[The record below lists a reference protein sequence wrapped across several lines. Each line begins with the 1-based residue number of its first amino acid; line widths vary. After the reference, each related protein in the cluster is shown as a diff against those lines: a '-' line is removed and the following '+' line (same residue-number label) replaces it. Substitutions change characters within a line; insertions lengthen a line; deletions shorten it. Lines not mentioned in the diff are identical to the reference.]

1 MGNIMTTII
10 LKISEQSLD
19 FGSNIPDE
27 FRKNYEEL
35 LQLACNK
42 LEVTAMSCYQD
53 GNLRILVPNG
63 KVRVWRDYEEKK
75 TEPDT
80 DCILLWGSDEIS
92 PPTAEKFAAALL
104 PYMKNSLQF
113 TTNQIEVLENH
124 ITEASYCPMIAR
136 HCCMM

>member
-63 KVRVWRDYEEKK
+63 KVRVWWDCEEKNR
-75 TEPDT
+75 TRYQLHLT
-80 DCILLWGSDEIS
+80 VG
-92 PPTAEKFAAALL
+92 
-104 PYMKNSLQF
+104 
-113 TTNQIEVLENH
+113 
-124 ITEASYCPMIAR
+124 
-136 HCCMM
+136 